1 MSLAEIPVVALDG
14 VPSGNA
20 EALVKEIETLLDS
33 LLRTGEG
40 GTIDLRSLPLSAPD
54 REALRARLGQGEVD
68 IRMDLGGLSSIR
80 ETGVPGVW
88 WIAHRDPAGQLVSEF
103 IEVAYSPDLIAVDP
117 DDVESGLAHL
127 RASRTD

>member
-1 MSLAEIPVVALDG
+1 MALAEIPVVALDG

-20 EALVKEIETLLDS
+20 EALVREIETLLDN

-40 GTIDLRSLPLSAPD
+40 GALDLRSLPLNATD
-54 REALRARLGQGEVD
+54 REALRVRLGRGEVD
-68 IRMDLGGLSSIR
+68 IRMDLAGLSSIH

-88 WIAHRDPAGQLVSEF
+88 WIAHHDPAGQLVSEF
-103 IEVAYSPDLIAVDP
+103 IEVAYAPDLIAVGP
-117 DDVESGLAHL
+117 DDVERGLAQW